1 MSGSPQPTTLKP
13 VQRVVL
19 LLIAVGLAV
28 GLLLLRGGIHS
39 ESPLEQLAKQSPDPE
54 VALANGRPTILEF
67 YADWCQVCREMAPAM
82 LDLERSTENRLNVV
96 LVNVDNP
103 RWTDLVDRY
112 DVNGI
117 PQLNLFGADGEP
129 RGRSIGLRQPDELQA
144 ISQALIKNQPLPT
157 LRGIGTVSN
166 LPDETLNGRSLASAS
181 PRSHG

>member
-13 VQRVVL
+13 AQKVIL

-28 GLLLLRGGIHS
+28 GLLVLRGGIQS
-39 ESPLEQLAKQSPDPE
+39 ESPLEQLARRSPDPE
-54 VALANGRPTILEF
+54 AALANGRPTILEF

-82 LDLERSTENRLNVV
+82 LDLERSTENRMNIV

-103 RWTDLVDRY
+103 RWMDLVDRY

-117 PQLNLFGADGEP
+117 PQLNLFGADGRL
-129 RGRSIGLRQPDELQA
+129 RGRSIGLRQPEELEA
-144 ISQALIKNQPLPT
+144 ISQALISDQPLPT
-157 LRGIGTVSN
+157 LRGVGTVSK
-166 LPDETLNGRSLASAS
+166 LPAAAPDGEIVARAS